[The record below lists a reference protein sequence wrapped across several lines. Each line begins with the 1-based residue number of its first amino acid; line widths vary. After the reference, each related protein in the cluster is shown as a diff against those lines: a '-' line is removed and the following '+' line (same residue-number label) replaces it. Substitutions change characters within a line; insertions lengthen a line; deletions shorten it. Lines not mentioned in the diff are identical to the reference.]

1 VEKQMSTEQ
10 KIILSRVGKA
20 PVPVPA
26 KVTITVAGDDVTV
39 KGPLG
44 QLSRKFKGVTFEQS
58 ADQVVVH
65 ANENTRTG
73 KALHGLGRNLLRNM
87 VQGVSQGYK
96 RELDVVGVG
105 FRIEAI
111 GQALKFSIGF
121 SHPVMYSLPTTVT
134 AAIEKQT
141 HLTLTSVD
149 KEVLGQ
155 TAATIRGLR
164 PPEPYKGKGIKYS
177 DEVVRMKA
185 GKSGGKGGKKK

>member
-1 VEKQMSTEQ
+1 MATEQ
-10 KIILSRVGKA
+10 KTIILSRVGKA
-20 PVPVPA
+20 PIPVPQ
-26 KVTITVAGDDVTV
+26 KVTILVAGDDVTV

-44 QLSRKFKGVTFEQS
+44 SLHRTFKGVTFEQG
-58 ADQVVVH
+58 DGQVVVH
-65 ANENTRTG
+65 PTENNRTG
-73 KALHGLGRNLLRNM
+73 KAMHGLGRNLLRNM

-105 FRIEAI
+105 FRVEAI

-121 SHPVMYSLPTTVT
+121 SHPVMFALPVEVT
-134 AAIEKQT
+134 CKIEKQT
-141 HLTLTSVD
+141 HLELTSVD
-149 KEVLGQ
+149 KELLGQ

-164 PPEPYKGKGIKYS
+164 PPEPYKGKGIKYT